1 MVTPEKLARLVRGV
15 NRPPL
20 PVAEK
25 APRQI
30 YEMRGALVTA
40 RIGDTLMWS
49 CVAQS
54 AAAAR
59 AIVAALRN
67 LENLKH
73 EKE

>member
-1 MVTPEKLARLVRGV
+1 MVTQEKVARLVRSI

-20 PVAEK
+20 PVAER
-25 APRQI
+25 APRQV

-40 RIGDTLMWS
+40 RIGDTLTWS

-73 EKE
+73 ERE